1 MTKVDAAYGRSPA
14 SGIAQRIKG
23 LFSRSG
29 RMTVQPSRVASV
41 DHISPDFTLI
51 RLEGEL
57 FRAGQWTAGDKIQ
70 LAVAPGPIGRTYTP
84 LSWNKQRGVAEV
96 LVYLHGDAPGCE
108 WARRLSAGQDLQ
120 IVGPRSSIALTAL
133 EPPTILFGDETCFG
147 LALAL
152 HNLPGTGD
160 VRYIFEV
167 GDAAQAD
174 AVLASLGLRGALLY
188 ERLADDRHLETVGDE
203 WNHLANGAR
212 SLVLAGKASSIQFI
226 QRVNK
231 TSGARIAQVK
241 SKAYWAPGK
250 RGLG

>member
-1 MTKVDAAYGRSPA
+1 MTKANTAYGQSPTG
-14 SGIAQRIKG
+14 GIAQRIKG

-29 RMTVQPSRVASV
+29 RMTVQASRVASV

-57 FRAGQWTAGDKIQ
+57 FKAGQWTAGDKIQ
-70 LAVAPGPIGRTYTP
+70 LAVAPGPVGRTYTP

-108 WARRLSAGQDLQ
+108 WARRLTAGQDLQ
-120 IVGPRSSIALTAL
+120 IVGPRSSIALNAL
-133 EPPTILFGDETCFG
+133 EPTTILFGDETCFG

-152 HNLPGTGD
+152 HNLPGAGD

-167 GDAAQAD
+167 GDAVQAD
-174 AVLASLGLRGALLY
+174 SVLSSLGLRGALLY
-188 ERLADDRHLETVGDE
+188 ERLPDDHHLETIGSE
-203 WNHLANGAR
+203 WARLANGAR

-231 TSGARIAQVK
+231 TSSARIVQVK
-241 SKAYWAPGK
+241 TKAYWAPGK
-250 RGLG
+250 TGLG

>member
-84 LSWNKQRGVAEV
+84 LSWNRQRGVAEV
-96 LVYLHGDAPGCE
+96 LVYLHGDAPGCD
-108 WARRLSAGQDLQ
+108 WARRLTAGQDLQ
-120 IVGPRSSIALTAL
+120 VVGPRPSIALNAL
-133 EPPTILFGDETCFG
+133 EQPTILFGDETCFG

-152 HNLPGTGD
+152 HNLPGAANI
-160 VRYIFEV
+160 RYIFEV
-167 GDAAQAD
+167 GDAAQTES
-174 AVLASLGLRGALLY
+174 VLTSLGLHNALLY
-188 ERLADDRHLETVGDE
+188 ERRPDDSHLEAIGNE
-203 WNHLANGAR
+203 WDRLASGAG
-212 SLVLAGKASSIQFI
+212 SLVLAGKASSIQFV
-226 QRVNK
+226 QRANRA
-231 TSGARIAQVK
+231 SSARIHQVK
-241 SKAYWAPGK
+241 TKAYWAPGK